1 MLNALLGWFRR
12 PKPIS
17 RDAYGHF
24 ASDHRAHVRARCRE
38 MCEALGRP
46 VPGVLAR

>member
-1 MLNALLGWFRR
+1 MKRLLNLFRR
-12 PKPIS
+12 PKPVS